1 MSRLPPPPP
10 VPDFADELAGRMD
23 DSAQLRETMKALATL
38 RRGERELIALCVWS
52 ELDYAMAARALG
64 VPVGTV
70 RSRLSRARGKLR
82 KLVPAADPDDRE
94 PAVGHEQVE
103 GGREHAARPMQ
114 EETDE
119 RR

>member
-1 MSRLPPPPP
+1 
-10 VPDFADELAGRMD
+10 MD

-52 ELDYAMAARALG
+52 GLDYAMAARALG

-82 KLVPAADPDDRE
+82 KLVQTDDPDDRE
-94 PAVGHEQVE
+94 PAVGQEQVE
-103 GGREHAARPMQ
+103 GGREHAARPAQ
-114 EETDE
+114 EET
-119 RR
+119 R